1 MTTINLLQQLTTS
14 INGEMQDLLVAPQW
28 TLLRLLR
35 DELDMTGTKEG
46 CSNGNCGACTV
57 IIDGRT
63 ANSCLVLA
71 AEIDGREVTTVEGI
85 AKNGQLNAV
94 QQALL
99 DHSALQCGFCTP
111 GIVVAAS
118 ALLRSTPAPTPTE
131 VREELAG
138 NLCRCTGYT
147 PIVNAVVE
155 AGARFRAGEASL

>member
-1 MTTINLLQQLTTS
+1 MTPPDVLQQIATS
-14 INGEMQDLLVAPQW
+14 INGETQDLLVAPEW

-35 DELDMTGTKEG
+35 DGLDMTGTKEG

-71 AEIDGREVTTVEGI
+71 AEINGREVTTIEGI
-85 AKNGQLNAV
+85 ANNGQLNAV

-111 GIVVAAS
+111 GIVVQAT
-118 ALLRSTPAPTPTE
+118 ALLRTNPATTDAE

-138 NLCRCTGYT
+138 NLCRCTGYA

-155 AGARFRAGEASL
+155 AGAMFRAGEANL

>member
-1 MTTINLLQQLTTS
+1 MTTLNSLQQITTS
-14 INGEMQDLLVAPQW
+14 INGETQDLLVAPEW

-35 DELDMTGTKEG
+35 DELDMTGAKEG

-71 AEIDGREVTTVEGI
+71 AEIDGREVTTIEGI

-118 ALLRSTPAPTPTE
+118 ALLRAAPAPTPTQ

-138 NLCRCTGYT
+138 NLCRCTGYE

-155 AGARFRAGEASL
+155 AGAKFRAGEANL